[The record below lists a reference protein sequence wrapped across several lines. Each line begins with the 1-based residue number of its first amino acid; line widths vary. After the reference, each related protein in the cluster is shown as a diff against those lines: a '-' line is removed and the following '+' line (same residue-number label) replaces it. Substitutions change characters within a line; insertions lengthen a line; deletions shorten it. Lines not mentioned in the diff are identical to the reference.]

1 MTNMPEESS
10 MDKSY
15 WNRMGKNYR
24 DEIFSV
30 SESDKCRVIEKHLKK
45 FSGHNKIVA
54 DFGCGIGGFVPM
66 LSGNFRKVYAVDFSS
81 SCLQKAKALNGHLDN
96 VSFHC
101 ADLTAGK
108 LSLPKV
114 DFILCVNAI
123 ITSSISKRTGILKN
137 ISTHLAKGGH
147 LFLVVPSLESALFAN
162 FRLID
167 WNLRDGM
174 SPASAVVGG
183 FDKTTLSPAQIH
195 QGVVEID
202 HVPTKHYLKEE
213 LTAILEGLK
222 FKIRLISKVEYGWDA
237 EFNSPPAWMKSP
249 YPWDWLVVAKK

>member
-1 MTNMPEESS
+1 MPEESS

-30 SESDKCRVIEKHLKK
+30 SESDKCKVIEKHLKK
-45 FSGHNKIVA
+45 FSGRNKIAA
-54 DFGCGIGGFVPM
+54 DFGCGIGGFLPM
-66 LSGNFRKVYAVDFSS
+66 LSENFKKVYAIDFSL
-81 SCLQKAKALNGHLDN
+81 SCLHKAKSLYGHLDN

-101 ADLTAGK
+101 ADLTAPK
-108 LSLPKV
+108 VPLPKV
-114 DFILCVNAI
+114 DFILCVNAV
-123 ITSSISKRTGILKN
+123 ITSSLTKRTGILKN
-137 ISTHLAKGGH
+137 IAAQLKKDGH
-147 LFLVVPSLESALFAN
+147 LFLVVPSLESILFAN

-174 SPASAVVGG
+174 LPAAAVVGD
-183 FDKTTLSPAQIH
+183 FDKSTLSPVQVH
-195 QGVVEID
+195 QGIIEID

-213 LTAILEGLK
+213 LTAIMEDLN
-222 FKIRLISKVEYGWDA
+222 FKIRLIAKVEYGWDV
-237 EFNSPPAWMKSP
+237 EFNSPPAWMKAP

>member
-1 MTNMPEESS
+1 

-30 SESDKCRVIEKHLKK
+30 SESDKCKVIEKHLKK
-45 FSGHNKIVA
+45 FSGRNKIAA
-54 DFGCGIGGFVPM
+54 DFGCGIGGFLPM
-66 LSGNFRKVYAVDFSS
+66 LSENFKKVYAIDFSL
-81 SCLQKAKALNGHLDN
+81 SCLHKAKSLYGHLDN

-101 ADLTAGK
+101 ADLTAPK
-108 LSLPKV
+108 VPLPKV
-114 DFILCVNAI
+114 DFILCVNAV
-123 ITSSISKRTGILKN
+123 ITSSLTKRTGILKN
-137 ISTHLAKGGH
+137 IAAQLKKDGH
-147 LFLVVPSLESALFAN
+147 LFLVVPSLESILFAN

-174 SPASAVVGG
+174 LPAAAVVGD
-183 FDKTTLSPAQIH
+183 FDKSTLSPVQVH
-195 QGVVEID
+195 QGIIEID

-213 LTAILEGLK
+213 LTAIMEDLN
-222 FKIRLISKVEYGWDA
+222 FKIRLIAKVEYGWDV
-237 EFNSPPAWMKSP
+237 EFNSPPAWMKAP

>member
-1 MTNMPEESS
+1 

-30 SESDKCRVIEKHLKK
+30 SESDKCKVIEKQLKK
-45 FSGHNKIVA
+45 FSGRNKIVA
-54 DFGCGIGGFVPM
+54 DFGCGIGGFLPM
-66 LSGNFRKVYAVDFSS
+66 LSKHFRKVYAIDFSK
-81 SCLQKAKALNGHLDN
+81 SCLQKAKSLNEHLDN

-114 DFILCVNAI
+114 DFILCVNAV
-123 ITSSISKRTGILKN
+123 ITSSLTKRAGILKN
-137 ISTHLAKGGH
+137 IAAHLTKGGY
-147 LFLVVPSLESALFAN
+147 LFLVVPSLESILFAN

-174 SPASAVVGG
+174 SPAAAVVSD
-183 FDKTTLSPAQIH
+183 FDKTTLFPAHLH
-195 QGVVEID
+195 QGIVEID
-202 HVPTKHYLKEE
+202 RVPTKHYLKEE
-213 LTAILEGLK
+213 LTAILEDLR
-222 FKIRLISKVEYGWDA
+222 FKTRLISKVEYGWDA